1 MEGGDF
7 RDVQCGTYQAWGPIG
22 STDRI
27 DRSEVLSWL
36 RSNGEARLHEREMQ
50 EAAITREDESK
61 FRLVEFEAPEGHLGD
76 DSH

>member
-1 MEGGDF
+1 MWNLLGLG
-7 RDVQCGTYQAWGPIG
+7 
-22 STDRI
+22 TDRI